1 MYISICYVYRCHSS
15 SGVEPWYFYFIN
27 GLLNFNVVFILALLS
42 LMVVEFQVL
51 NDLFISPSTYTCKL
65 TTSIVTFNMD
75 DHNYHDH
82 DLYSKFILHSDNYSV
97 P

>member
-1 MYISICYVYRCHSS
+1 M
-15 SGVEPWYFYFIN
+15 EPWYFYFIN

-51 NDLFISPSTYTCKL
+51 NDL
-65 TTSIVTFNMD
+65 D

-82 DLYSKFILHSDNYSV
+82 DLYSKFILHSDIIAFLRSYMYM
-97 P
+97 